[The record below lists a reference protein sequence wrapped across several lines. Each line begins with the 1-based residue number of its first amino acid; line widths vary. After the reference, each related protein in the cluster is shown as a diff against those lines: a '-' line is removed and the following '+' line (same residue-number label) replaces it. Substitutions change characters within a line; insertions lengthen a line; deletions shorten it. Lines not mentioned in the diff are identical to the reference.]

1 MKRHNVALS
10 LFFEAK
16 KKEQKLIFFGRAFS
30 MRYSHGKFFYSIEA
44 KAAPVLKNRG
54 QRLMKKTESIRES
67 VG

>member
-1 MKRHNVALS
+1 
-10 LFFEAK
+10 
-16 KKEQKLIFFGRAFS
+16 

-67 VG
+67 VGWQFKDFFKVEK